1 MLVHDT
7 VKAFMVV
14 LECQEIAKS
23 PKVIPN
29 GQLTARLY
37 SRKNN
42 GHSISYSTVTD
53 FAKFLGLSTS
63 VPRVIA
69 A

>member
-1 MLVHDT
+1 MLIYDT

-23 PKVIPN
+23 PKVISN
-29 GQLTARLY
+29 GQLTAWLN
-37 SRKNN
+37 SGKNN

-63 VPRVIA
+63 APRVIA